1 MKIYQVIS
9 SLSLPV
15 IVSCAHAFPSELQAP
30 LIQPPLPQT
39 PDPRRIILQTTS
51 KSISGSYPLYDLLSI
66 STESGS
72 ISVDVTPHSASSED
86 PSRPASLE
94 LKSSSGSVHVTFP
107 GSFVEQPGIPVREYV
122 TSVGTQS
129 TSISGTFPLGSH
141 TSFDS
146 HSGSLSIELVVAPI
160 NTAGPRRLRTVSHS
174 GTQGVRVVD
183 DDFWAGAKNAWWDG
197 MLSRHESHSGSI
209 NVEYPDSWEGTI
221 EVETESGSISVTGR
235 GVEIIRE
242 VHGRM
247 FARKGKEGG
256 GKIMVRAGSGSV
268 NLRFG

>member
-1 MKIYQVIS
+1 MKLSKVVS

-15 IVSCAHAFPSELQAP
+15 FISCVSVFPSELQAP
-30 LIQPPLPQT
+30 LIQPPLPQA

-72 ISVDVTPHSASSED
+72 ISVAVTPHAASSED
-86 PSRPASLE
+86 PSRPASLV
-94 LKSSSGSVHVTFP
+94 LRSSSGSVHVTFP
-107 GSFVEQPGIPVREYV
+107 GTFVEQSGVPVREYI
-122 TSVGTQS
+122 TSVSTRS

-141 TSFDS
+141 TSLES
-146 HSGSLSIELVVAPI
+146 RSGSLSAELVVAPI
-160 NTAGPRRLRTVSHS
+160 NTAGPRRLRTVSLS
-174 GTQGVRVVD
+174 GTQSVRVVD
-183 DDFWAGAKNAWWDG
+183 DGLWALVGDAWWDG
-197 MLSRHESHSGSI
+197 MVSRHETRSGSI
-209 NVEYPDSWEGTI
+209 NLEYPDSWEGTI
-221 EVETESGSISVTGR
+221 EVESKSGSISVTGR

-242 VHGRM
+242 INGRV

-268 NLRFG
+268 DLRFG